1 MFIRL
6 VEIDIRSAS
15 ARDVDAQMNLC
26 ERIWDFHTL
35 ASVRQPWPRRLYL
48 QLFLSAE
55 KRGLRLAG
63 EIAVLPV
70 TAWQRGRVLDGR
82 SPFLSRFQG
91 LTKSHNTS
99 LGAASQ
105 WSC

>member
-70 TAWQRGRVLDGR
+70 TAWQRGR
-82 SPFLSRFQG
+82 FQG